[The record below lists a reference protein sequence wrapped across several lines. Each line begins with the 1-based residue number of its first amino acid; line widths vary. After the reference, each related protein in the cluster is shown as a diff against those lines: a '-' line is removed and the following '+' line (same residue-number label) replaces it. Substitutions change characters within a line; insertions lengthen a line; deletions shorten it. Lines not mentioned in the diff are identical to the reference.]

1 MFPQLVVLLGLISLS
16 AAYSVTPFIA
26 DGIPEGRNISTD
38 PFVKIG
44 NGYYH
49 IESAQP
55 DNWFGAYE
63 SCHKINA
70 ELVAF
75 ETKEELDAVAEYISD
90 PYLRGYW
97 TSGNDHAT
105 KGQHMWFSNGQ
116 PILSDLWYTNEPNDF
131 EGDERCVILLYEEP
145 WSPPKFFWIARR
157 WMYDEKITL
166 YL

>member
-1 MFPQLVVLLGLISLS
+1 NPK
-16 AAYSVTPFIA
+16 
-26 DGIPEGRNISTD
+26 GIPEGRNISTD

-49 IESAQP
+49 IESAKP

-131 EGDERCVILLYEEP
+131 EGDERCVILLYKEP
-145 WSPPKFFWIARR
+145 SSPQRFSGLHDVGCMTRKSRYICEARQPKTASFI
-157 WMYDEKITL
+157 
-166 YL
+166 